1 MSSHRVGVLGA
12 TGAVGQRF
20 IRLLDGHPQFTLSEV
35 YASQRSQGK
44 SYAEAVHWLEE
55 SEIPDDVRDLEVKAD
70 GADLD
75 ADILFSAIPGG
86 KAGPVERDYAARGH
100 FVFTNARDLRLE
112 PDVPLVIAEVNA
124 DHLAL
129 IETQRKQT
137 GGGFVVANGNCT
149 TITLALTLKPILDAF
164 GLDRVGM
171 VSMQALSGAGYPGVP
186 SLDILGNVVP
196 YIGNEEERVRLE
208 TPRFLGRLEDGA
220 VQDASFPIGATCTR
234 VPVAEGHTEVVTLR
248 TSRKADVDSLRDAFA
263 SFRGRPQE
271 LKLPSAPAR
280 PILVRDEP
288 DRPQPKKDWYASRG
302 MAAVVGR
309 IGDDPS
315 LEGFRYV
322 AMASNTIRGA
332 AGASILNAELCAA
345 EGYLEA

>member
-1 MSSHRVGVLGA
+1 MTSYKVGVLGA

-35 YASQRSQGK
+35 YASERSEGK
-44 SYAEAVHWLEE
+44 TYAEAVHWLEE
-55 SEIPDDVRDLEVKAD
+55 TDIPERAGELEVKAD

-86 KAGPVERDYAARGH
+86 KAGAVERDFADRGH

-129 IETQRKQT
+129 VEAQQKKT

-149 TITLALTLKPILDAF
+149 TITLALTLKPLLDAF
-164 GLDRVGM
+164 GLERVGM

-196 YIGNEEERVRLE
+196 FIGNEEERVRLE
-208 TPRFLGRLEDGA
+208 TPRFLGRLVEGA
-220 VQDASFPIGATCTR
+220 VQDADFPIGATCTR
-234 VPVAEGHTEVVTLR
+234 VPVVEGHTEVVTVR
-248 TSRKADVDSLRDAFA
+248 TTDKADVDAVRDAFA

-271 LKLPSAPAR
+271 LRLPSAPEH
-280 PILVRDEP
+280 PIVVRSEP
-288 DRPQPKKDWYASRG
+288 DRPQPKKDWNTARG

-309 IGDDPS
+309 IQEDPAIGG
-315 LEGFRYV
+315 LRYV

>member
-1 MSSHRVGVLGA
+1 M
-12 TGAVGQRF
+12 
-20 IRLLDGHPQFTLSEV
+20 
-35 YASQRSQGK
+35 
-44 SYAEAVHWLEE
+44 
-55 SEIPDDVRDLEVKAD
+55 
-70 GADLD
+70 
-75 ADILFSAIPGG
+75 
-86 KAGPVERDYAARGH
+86 
-100 FVFTNARDLRLE
+100 
-112 PDVPLVIAEVNA
+112 
-124 DHLAL
+124 AL
-129 IETQRKQT
+129 IDTQRKET

-164 GLDRVGM
+164 GLERVGM

-196 YIGNEEERVRLE
+196 YIRNEEERVRLE
-208 TPRFLGRLEDGA
+208 TPRFLGRLADGA
-220 VQDASFPIGATCTR
+220 VEDAAFPIGATCTR
-234 VPVAEGHTEVVTLR
+234 VPVAEGHTEIVTVR
-248 TSRKADVDSLRDAFA
+248 TSKPTDVDALRDAFA

-271 LKLPSAPAR
+271 LKLPSAPDN

-288 DRPQPKKDWYASRG
+288 DRPQPRKDWNTARG

-309 IGDDPS
+309 IEADPAF
-315 LEGFRYV
+315 EGFRYV